1 MGCIRCA
8 LFMGGEISV
17 RCPVR
22 IDLAGGW
29 SDVPAYCN
37 IKSGEVVN
45 VAINHYVTAKKVID
59 QNRKMTVQ
67 YSTET
72 PIGSGLGTSGAMNVA
87 LLAAIAGEGKELG
100 EIAELAFQFESLL
113 GNTGGRQDQWAS
125 AFGGINHLT
134 FRGDAVEIKRLNP
147 SIQFCTWLQTH
158 LLLFDTNIQHLSGQ
172 IHNNIWQKFHN
183 HEQTVIQGLDLIRDA
198 GLAMASAIDDEDS
211 SQVGNSIRMVMLGI
225 DLIDKKL
232 HDPFRETLNPLEE
245 IGSVLAWKA
254 MGAGGGGIVGVL
266 VKDSEHAKSSL
277 IQATELAGWEHL
289 QWEIEYTGIDQQ
301 S

>member
-1 MGCIRCA
+1 MGR
-8 LFMGGEISV
+8 EISV

-100 EIAELAFQFESLL
+100 EIAELAFRFESLL

-172 IHNNIWQKFHN
+172 IHDNIWQKFHN

-211 SQVGNSIRMVMLGI
+211 SQVVNSIRMVMLGI

-245 IGSVLAWKA
+245 IGFVLAWKA

-266 VKDSEHAKSSL
+266 VKDNEHAKSSL

>member
-1 MGCIRCA
+1 MGR
-8 LFMGGEISV
+8 EISV

-45 VAINHYVTAKKVID
+45 VAINHYVNAKKVID
-59 QNRKMTVQ
+59 KNRKMTVQ
-67 YSTET
+67 YTTET

-134 FRGDAVEIKRLNP
+134 FRGDGVEIKQLNP

-172 IHNNIWQKFHN
+172 IHDNIWQQFHN
-183 HEQTVIQGLDLIRDA
+183 QDKQVIQGLDLIRDA

-211 SQVGNSIRMVMLGI
+211 SQVVNSIRMVMLGI

-245 IGSVLAWKA
+245 TGSVLAWKA

-289 QWEIEYTGIDQQ
+289 QWEIEYTGIDQL

>member
-1 MGCIRCA
+1 MGR
-8 LFMGGEISV
+8 EISV

-67 YSTET
+67 YTTET

-172 IHNNIWQKFHN
+172 IHDNIWQKFHN

-232 HDPFRETLNPLEE
+232 HDPFRETLNPL
-245 IGSVLAWKA
+245 
-254 MGAGGGGIVGVL
+254 
-266 VKDSEHAKSSL
+266 
-277 IQATELAGWEHL
+277 
-289 QWEIEYTGIDQQ
+289 
-301 S
+301 

>member
-1 MGCIRCA
+1 MGR
-8 LFMGGEISV
+8 EISV

-37 IKSGEVVN
+37 VKSGEVVN

-67 YSTET
+67 YTTET

-87 LLAAIAGEGKELG
+87 LLATIAGEGKELG

-172 IHNNIWQKFHN
+172 IHDNIWQKFHN

-211 SQVGNSIRMVMLGI
+211 SQVVNSIRMVMLGI

>member
-1 MGCIRCA
+1 MGR
-8 LFMGGEISV
+8 EISV

-37 IKSGEVVN
+37 FKSGEVVN
-45 VAINHYVTAKKVID
+45 VAINRYVTAKKVID
-59 QNRKMTVQ
+59 QNRTMTVQ
-67 YSTET
+67 YSTEM

-134 FRGDAVEIKRLNP
+134 FRGDTVEIKRLSP
-147 SIQFCTWLQTH
+147 SIEFCTWLQTH
-158 LLLFDTNIQHLSGQ
+158 LLLFDTNIQHVSGE
-172 IHNNIWQKFHN
+172 IHDNIWQQFHDN
-183 HEQTVIQGLDLIRDA
+183 NEQVIQGLDLIRDA
-198 GLAMASAIDDEDS
+198 GLAMASAIHDEEI
-211 SQVGNSIRMVMLGI
+211 SQVINSMRMVMSGI
-225 DLIDKKL
+225 DLIDEKL
-232 HDPFRETLNPLEE
+232 HEPFREILNPLEE

-266 VKDSEHAKSSL
+266 VEGGEHAKSSL
-277 IQATELAGWEHL
+277 IQATDSKGWTQL

>member
-1 MGCIRCA
+1 MGR
-8 LFMGGEISV
+8 EISV

-172 IHNNIWQKFHN
+172 IHDNIWQKFHN

-289 QWEIEYTGIDQQ
+289 QWEIEYTGIDQK

>member
-1 MGCIRCA
+1 MGR
-8 LFMGGEISV
+8 EISV

-37 IKSGEVVN
+37 VKSGEVVN

-67 YSTET
+67 YTTET

-147 SIQFCTWLQTH
+147 SIKFCTWLQTH

-172 IHNNIWQKFHN
+172 IHDNIWQKFHN
-183 HEQTVIQGLDLIRDA
+183 HEQQVIQGLDLIRDA
-198 GLAMASAIDDEDS
+198 GLAMASAIDDEDT
-211 SQVGNSIRMVMLGI
+211 SQVVNSIRMVMSGI

>member
-1 MGCIRCA
+1 MGR
-8 LFMGGEISV
+8 EISV

-67 YSTET
+67 YTTET

-172 IHNNIWQKFHN
+172 IHDNIWQKFHN

-266 VKDSEHAKSSL
+266 VKDNEHAKSSL

>member
-1 MGCIRCA
+1 
-8 LFMGGEISV
+8 
-17 RCPVR
+17 
-22 IDLAGGW
+22 
-29 SDVPAYCN
+29 
-37 IKSGEVVN
+37 
-45 VAINHYVTAKKVID
+45 
-59 QNRKMTVQ
+59 
-67 YSTET
+67 
-72 PIGSGLGTSGAMNVA
+72 
-87 LLAAIAGEGKELG
+87 
-100 EIAELAFQFESLL
+100 
-113 GNTGGRQDQWAS
+113 
-125 AFGGINHLT
+125 
-134 FRGDAVEIKRLNP
+134 
-147 SIQFCTWLQTH
+147 
-158 LLLFDTNIQHLSGQ
+158 
-172 IHNNIWQKFHN
+172 
-183 HEQTVIQGLDLIRDA
+183 LDLIRDA

-211 SQVGNSIRMVMLGI
+211 SQVVNSIRMVMSGI

>member
-1 MGCIRCA
+1 MGR
-8 LFMGGEISV
+8 EISV

-59 QNRKMTVQ
+59 KNRKMTVQ
-67 YSTET
+67 YTTET

-134 FRGDAVEIKRLNP
+134 FRGDGVEIKQLNP

-172 IHNNIWQKFHN
+172 IHDNIWQQFHN
-183 HEQTVIQGLDLIRDA
+183 QDKQVIQGLDLIRDA

-211 SQVGNSIRMVMLGI
+211 SQVVNSIRMVMLGI

-289 QWEIEYTGIDQQ
+289 QWEIEYTGIDQL

>member
-1 MGCIRCA
+1 MGR
-8 LFMGGEISV
+8 ENSV

-87 LLAAIAGEGKELG
+87 LLATIAGEGKELG
-100 EIAELAFQFESLL
+100 EIAELAYQFESLL

-147 SIQFCTWLQTH
+147 SIKFCTWLQTH

-172 IHNNIWQKFHN
+172 IHDNIWQKFHN
-183 HEQTVIQGLDLIRDA
+183 HEQQVIQGLDLIRDA

-211 SQVGNSIRMVMLGI
+211 SQVVNSIRMVMSGI

>member
-1 MGCIRCA
+1 MGR
-8 LFMGGEISV
+8 EISV

-59 QNRKMTVQ
+59 KNRKMTVQ
-67 YSTET
+67 YKTET

-134 FRGDAVEIKRLNP
+134 FRGDGVEIKQLNP

-172 IHNNIWQKFHN
+172 IHDNIWQQFHK
-183 HEQTVIQGLDLIRDA
+183 QDKQVIQGLDLIRDA

-211 SQVGNSIRMVMLGI
+211 SQVVNSIRMVMLGI

-289 QWEIEYTGIDQQ
+289 QWEIEYTGIDQL

>member
-1 MGCIRCA
+1 MGR
-8 LFMGGEISV
+8 EISV

-134 FRGDAVEIKRLNP
+134 FRGDRVEIRRLNP

-172 IHNNIWQKFHN
+172 IHDNIWQKFHN
-183 HEQTVIQGLDLIRDA
+183 HEQQVIQGLDLIRDA

-211 SQVGNSIRMVMLGI
+211 SQVVNSIRMVMSGI

-266 VKDSEHAKSSL
+266 VKNSEHAKSLL

>member
-1 MGCIRCA
+1 MGRE
-8 LFMGGEISV
+8 LSV

-45 VAINHYVTAKKVID
+45 VAINHYVTAKKVIN
-59 QNRKMTVQ
+59 QNRTMTVQ
-67 YSTET
+67 YSTEM

-87 LLAAIAGEGKELG
+87 LLAAIAGKGRGLE

-134 FRGDAVEIKRLNP
+134 FRGDKVEIKPLNP
-147 SIQFCTWLQTH
+147 SIEFCTWLQTH
-158 LLLFDTNIQHLSGQ
+158 LLLFDTNIQHVSGE
-172 IHNNIWQKFHN
+172 IHDKIWQQFYDHD
-183 HEQTVIQGLDLIRDA
+183 EQVIQGLDLIRDA
-198 GLAMASAIDDEDS
+198 GLSMASAIHDEDI
-211 SQVGNSIRMVMLGI
+211 SQVINSMRMVMLGI
-225 DLIDKKL
+225 DLIDEKL
-232 HDPFRETLNPLEE
+232 HDPFRDVLTPLEE

-266 VKDSEHAKSSL
+266 VEGGEHAKSSL
-277 IQATELAGWEHL
+277 IQATESVGWTQL
-289 QWEIEYTGIDQQ
+289 QWEIEYSGINQQ
-301 S
+301 

>member
-1 MGCIRCA
+1 MGR
-8 LFMGGEISV
+8 EISV

-87 LLAAIAGEGKELG
+87 LLSAIAGEGKELG

-172 IHNNIWQKFHN
+172 IHDNIWQRFHN

-211 SQVGNSIRMVMLGI
+211 SQVANSIRMVMLGI

-266 VKDSEHAKSSL
+266 VKDNEHAKSSL

>member
-1 MGCIRCA
+1 MGR
-8 LFMGGEISV
+8 EISV

-125 AFGGINHLT
+125 TFGGINHLT
-134 FRGDAVEIKRLNP
+134 FRGDKVEIKRLNP
-147 SIQFCTWLQTH
+147 SIEFCTWLQTH

-172 IHNNIWQKFHN
+172 IHDNIWQKFHN
-183 HEQTVIQGLDLIRDA
+183 HEQQVIQGLDLIRDA

-211 SQVGNSIRMVMLGI
+211 SQVVNSIRMVMSGI

-266 VKDSEHAKSSL
+266 VKDSEHDRKTVTELAKRPR
-277 IQATELAGWEHL
+277 LAGWEHL
-289 QWEIEYTGIDQQ
+289 QMGN
-301 S
+301 

>member
-1 MGCIRCA
+1 MGR
-8 LFMGGEISV
+8 EISV

-59 QNRKMTVQ
+59 KNRKITVQ
-67 YSTET
+67 YTTET

-100 EIAELAFQFESLL
+100 EIAELAFQFASLL

-134 FRGDAVEIKRLNP
+134 FRGDGVEIKRLNP

-172 IHNNIWQKFHN
+172 IHDNIWQQFHK
-183 HEQTVIQGLDLIRDA
+183 QDKQVIQGLDLIRDA

-211 SQVGNSIRMVMLGI
+211 SQVVNSIRMVMLGI

-266 VKDSEHAKSSL
+266 VEDSEHAKSSL
-277 IQATELAGWEHL
+277 IQATELAGWEYL
-289 QWEIEYTGIDQQ
+289 QWEIEYTGIDQL

>member
-1 MGCIRCA
+1 MGR
-8 LFMGGEISV
+8 EISV

-59 QNRKMTVQ
+59 QNRRMTVQ
-67 YSTET
+67 YTTET

-134 FRGDAVEIKRLNP
+134 FRGDEVEIKRLNP
-147 SIQFCTWLQTH
+147 SMQFCTWLQTH

-172 IHNNIWQKFHN
+172 IHDNIWQQFRN
-183 HEQTVIQGLDLIRDA
+183 HEQQVIQGLDLIRDA

-211 SQVGNSIRMVMLGI
+211 SQVVNSIRMVMLGI

-232 HDPFRETLNPLEE
+232 HDPFRGTLNPLEE

-289 QWEIEYTGIDQQ
+289 QWEIEYMGIDQQ

>member
-1 MGCIRCA
+1 MGR
-8 LFMGGEISV
+8 EISV

-37 IKSGEVVN
+37 VKSGEVVN

-67 YSTET
+67 YTTET

-87 LLAAIAGEGKELG
+87 LLATIAGEGKELG

-134 FRGDAVEIKRLNP
+134 FRGDAVEIRRLNP

-172 IHNNIWQKFHN
+172 IHDNIWQKFHN
-183 HEQTVIQGLDLIRDA
+183 HEQQVIQGLDLIRDA

-211 SQVGNSIRMVMLGI
+211 SQVVNSIRMVMLGI
-225 DLIDKKL
+225 DLIDEKL
-232 HDPFRETLNPLEE
+232 HGPFRETLNPLEE

>member
-1 MGCIRCA
+1 MGR
-8 LFMGGEISV
+8 EISV

-59 QNRKMTVQ
+59 KNRKMTVQ
-67 YSTET
+67 YTTET

-134 FRGDAVEIKRLNP
+134 FRGDGVEIKQLNP

-172 IHNNIWQKFHN
+172 IHDNIWQQFHN
-183 HEQTVIQGLDLIRDA
+183 QDKQVIQGLDLIRDA

-211 SQVGNSIRMVMLGI
+211 SQVVNSIRMVMLGI

-245 IGSVLAWKA
+245 TGSVLAWKA

-289 QWEIEYTGIDQQ
+289 QWEIEYTGIDQL

>member
-1 MGCIRCA
+1 MGR
-8 LFMGGEISV
+8 EISV

-29 SDVPAYCN
+29 SDVPAYCD

-59 QNRKMTVQ
+59 QNRRLTVQ
-67 YSTET
+67 YSTEM

-87 LLAAIAGEGKELG
+87 LLAAIAGEGRELG

-125 AFGGINHLT
+125 TFGGINHLT
-134 FRGDAVEIKRLNP
+134 FRGDKVEIKRLDP
-147 SIQFCTWLQTH
+147 SIEFCTWLQTH
-158 LLLFDTNIQHLSGQ
+158 LLLFDTSIQHVSGE
-172 IHNNIWQKFHN
+172 IHDAIWQQFHN
-183 HEQTVIQGLDLIRDA
+183 HNEQVIQGLDMIRDA
-198 GLAMASAIDDEDS
+198 GLSMASAIHDEDI
-211 SQVGNSIRMVMLGI
+211 SQVINSMRMVMLGI
-225 DLIDKKL
+225 DLIDEKL
-232 HDPFRETLNPLEE
+232 HDPFRDVLTPLEE

-266 VKDSEHAKSSL
+266 VEGGEHAKSSL
-277 IQATELAGWEHL
+277 IQATESVGWTQL
-289 QWEIEYTGIDQQ
+289 QWEIEYSGINQQ
-301 S
+301 

>member
-1 MGCIRCA
+1 MGR
-8 LFMGGEISV
+8 EISV

-37 IKSGEVVN
+37 SKSGEVVN
-45 VAINHYVTAKKVID
+45 VAINHYVTAKKVVD

-72 PIGSGLGTSGAMNVA
+72 PIGSGLGTSGAVNVA

-134 FRGDAVEIKRLNP
+134 FKGDKVEIKRLNP
-147 SIQFCTWLQTH
+147 STQFCGWLQTH
-158 LLLFDTNIQHLSGQ
+158 LLLFDTNIQHISGE
-172 IHNNIWQKFHN
+172 IHNNIWQQFHDHN
-183 HEQTVIQGLDLIRDA
+183 QQVIQGLDLIRDA
-198 GLAMASAIDDEDS
+198 GLAMASAIHDEDS
-211 SQVGNSIRMVMLGI
+211 SQVVNSIRMVMLGI
-225 DLIDKKL
+225 DLIDEKL
-232 HDPFRETLNPLEE
+232 HDPFRETLIPLEE

-266 VKDSEHAKSSL
+266 VEDGEQAKSSL
-277 IQATELAGWEHL
+277 IQATELAGWAQL
-289 QWEIEYTGIDQQ
+289 QWEIEYTGINQQ